1 MKTFLTDEN
10 NNLKIDSFG
19 NLAIGE
25 GIQAVVQLV
34 QNAINTLKGEIQLNT
49 TLGVPY
55 FETVFNKQNP
65 NISVW
70 ESYMVEEAEKV
81 NGVIRVNRIQSKI
94 KDNILTY
101 EMEVLTDYGTTLIEG

>member
-1 MKTFLTDEN
+1 MKSFITDEN
-10 NNLKIDSFG
+10 NNFKIDSFG

-25 GIQAVVQLV
+25 DIQTVVQLV

-55 FETVFNKQNP
+55 FETVFNQQSP

-70 ESYMVEEAEKV
+70 ESYMIEEAEKV
-81 NGVIRVNRIQSKI
+81 NGVVRVNSIQTKV
-94 KDNILTY
+94 KDNVLTY
-101 EMEVLTDYGTTLIEG
+101 EMEVLTDYGETVIEG